1 MQVNYMQKL
10 YFQKSEEQVWGIMG
24 DLMDT
29 LQVANLRIYNGVIR
43 KIRGLRCYLHVTNKP
58 KILWTKRNPKTFAA
72 LGLSLVETTGL
83 ELLIDLFLCCLCM
96 FFCTNS
102 ANLGG
107 FLYQIA
113 LPSTLGYPW
122 LKGKIRVTASS
133 CHEATGSVLI

>member
-43 KIRGLRCYLHVTNKP
+43 KIRGLRCYLHVTNKR

-72 LGLSLVETTGL
+72 LGFSLVETTGL
-83 ELLIDLFLCCLCM
+83 E
-96 FFCTNS
+96 
-102 ANLGG
+102 
-107 FLYQIA
+107 
-113 LPSTLGYPW
+113 P
-122 LKGKIRVTASS
+122 VTS
-133 CHEATGSVLI
+133 CV